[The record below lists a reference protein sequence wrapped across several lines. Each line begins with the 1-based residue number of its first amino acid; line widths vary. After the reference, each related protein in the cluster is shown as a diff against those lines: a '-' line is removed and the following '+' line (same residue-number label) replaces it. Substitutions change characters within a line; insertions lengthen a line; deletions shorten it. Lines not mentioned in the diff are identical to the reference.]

1 MSEYCAISTRNFSRK
16 EVDKFGK
23 VTILRKGIGLEI
35 ELKLDIDDPVEKKL
49 YLVDEVIK
57 QLNNIVDD
65 KSLIETIKNK
75 VGVEKMQTLA
85 ELVDGKYDEEVT
97 IAVLV
102 SKFK

>member
-49 YLVDEVIK
+49 YLVDEVIEY
-57 QLNNIVDD
+57 LTDIR
-65 KSLIETIKNK
+65 
-75 VGVEKMQTLA
+75 
-85 ELVDGKYDEEVT
+85 
-97 IAVLV
+97 
-102 SKFK
+102 SKLQE

>member
-49 YLVDEVIK
+49 YLVDEVIEYLTDIRSK
-57 QLNNIVDD
+57 LQ
-65 KSLIETIKNK
+65 
-75 VGVEKMQTLA
+75 
-85 ELVDGKYDEEVT
+85 EEV
-97 IAVLV
+97 
-102 SKFK
+102 K

>member
-49 YLVDEVIK
+49 YLVDEVIEYLTDIRSK
-57 QLNNIVDD
+57 LQ
-65 KSLIETIKNK
+65 EEIK
-75 VGVEKMQTLA
+75 
-85 ELVDGKYDEEVT
+85 
-97 IAVLV
+97 
-102 SKFK
+102 